1 MEHCT
6 TRATIL
12 PVIIELIMENYK
24 LSEAEALDAFYK
36 SATGASFSDDATGL
50 YGQSP
55 NFIYGL
61 FKQEIEEMN
70 EFSQERQMKG

>member
-12 PVIIELIMENYK
+12 PKIVELITDKFK
-24 LSEAEALDAFYK
+24 LSEKEALDAFYS
-36 SATGASFSDDATGL
+36 SATGAAFADNDTGL

-55 NFIYGL
+55 NYIFGL
-61 FKQEIEEMN
+61 YENEMDEKKKLHN
-70 EFSQERQMKG
+70 S

>member
-12 PVIIELIMENYK
+12 PKIVELITDKFK
-24 LSEAEALDAFYK
+24 LSEKEALDAFYS
-36 SATGASFSDDATGL
+36 SATGAAFADDDTGL

-55 NFIYGL
+55 NYIFGL
-61 FKQEIEEMN
+61 YENEMDEKKKLHN
-70 EFSQERQMKG
+70 S